1 MDKNIFLA
9 WIVLLRTHFK
19 HHSSLH
25 KCRTCRYAFD
35 VWGWARVRI
44 VHMMYL
50 EKIPSW
56 NLLDCQASVC
66 FHRELRVSRLF
77 YDSRRNTGTGWL
89 DDSARFLQWKLRNV
103 FQITRENEWMRAIS
117 FCCHIDGMHD
127 GKLRIG
133 VTMYILGKVNGER
146 QLKSA
151 KSFHP
156 YNSTLRV
163 YCFNTAFPRSNC
175 FKKSSC

>member
-1 MDKNIFLA
+1 MFIWCTWKKFLVGIY
-9 WIVLLRTHFK
+9 WIAK
-19 HHSSLH
+19 HLFVFIGS
-25 KCRTCRYAFD
+25 CQW
-35 VWGWARVRI
+35 V
-44 VHMMYL
+44 
-50 EKIPSW
+50 
-56 NLLDCQASVC
+56 DCFMTRCVI
-66 FHRELRVSRLF
+66 REP
-77 YDSRRNTGTGWL
+77 
-89 DDSARFLQWKLRNV
+89 DDIARFLQWKLRNV

-133 VTMYILGKVNGER
+133 VTMYILGKVSGER

-156 YNSTLRV
+156 CNSKLRV

-175 FKKSSC
+175 FKKSSY